1 MTQTTQII
9 CFQQETLQIRPSP
22 IQGVVVQRKPIQIH
36 NQGRKQLMSS
46 VLENL
51 RGGCV
56 LAGINNVLEAIATSA
71 LSSTA
76 PTPVNEAP

>member
-1 MTQTTQII
+1 M
-9 CFQQETLQIRPSP
+9 
-22 IQGVVVQRKPIQIH
+22 
-36 NQGRKQLMSS
+36 
-46 VLENL
+46 ENL

>member
-1 MTQTTQII
+1 MKN
-9 CFQQETLQIRPSP
+9 P
-22 IQGVVVQRKPIQIH
+22 
-36 NQGRKQLMSS
+36 
-46 VLENL
+46 

-56 LAGINNVLEAIATSA
+56 LAGINIVLGAIATSA